1 MTKTLEATA
10 GPPLTVSVIRQGAWY
25 KPDIKR
31 VALGEDDAVLKD
43 FSDKPWPV
51 KLLGRWQVEREL
63 RALRRLAGIAGV
75 PRCHGA
81 VGRLGILMERID
93 GERITRWCRR
103 QTGAPGATRD
113 ADAALDTGGAA
124 RVAAMFERLAGMVTA
139 IHDRGVAHI
148 DLRKRDNIL
157 VTTAGRPC
165 VIDFNAS
172 FCFEPGGL
180 RARLLFPLMRRIDDA
195 AVLKWKSRLAPHL
208 LSVEDGRRHRLMT
221 FLRRFWIF
229 N

>member
-1 MTKTLEATA
+1 MTKSFEATA
-10 GPPLTVSVIRQGAWY
+10 SPPLTVSVIRHGAWY

-43 FSDKPWPV
+43 FSDKRWPV
-51 KLLGRWQVEREL
+51 RLLGRRQVDREL
-63 RALRRLAGIAGV
+63 RALRRLDGITGV
-75 PRCHGA
+75 PKCYGA

-93 GERITRWCRR
+93 GERVTRWCRR
-103 QTGAPGATRD
+103 QTGAPGAAPD
-113 ADAALDTGGAA
+113 PGATA
-124 RVAAMFERLAGMVTA
+124 RVAAMFEGLSGMIAA
-139 IHDRGVAHI
+139 IHARGVAHI

-157 VTTAGRPC
+157 VTAAGRPC
-165 VIDFNAS
+165 IIDFNAS
-172 FCFEPGGL
+172 FCFDPGGL

-195 AVLKWKSRLAPHL
+195 AVLKWKARLAPHL
-208 LSVEDGRRHRLMT
+208 LSAEDSRRHRLMT